1 LRGATEGW
9 CSYSDTCFPLT
20 NRRASPNG
28 AQFGCKL
35 LCGNDLRGD
44 CSGLARAI
52 LLSNMDIAR
61 PSVAGQRRRRQI
73 IYAAVGIVLVALVT
87 MGLSRLKPAAPTV
100 ERSTVWVDTVKR
112 GSVLRQVR
120 GLGTLV
126 PMEGSIQFL
135 PAVTEG
141 RVDKILELPG
151 AQVKADTILLEMSNP
166 QLTQEA
172 LDAEWKLKAAEADY
186 KNLEVA
192 LASQVLAQK
201 SLSAQ
206 AQSEYSQAKMQAD
219 IDSELAKLGVI
230 SQLSMKVS
238 NQKADQLSTQNDIEK
253 QRLVNSSEVL
263 KAQLQAKQAEVEEF
277 RALSELKRSQLDRL
291 RVRAGIEGVLQEQTL
306 KIGQF
311 VTPGTTLAKV
321 VQPQRLKA
329 ELKIAETQA
338 KDIQIGQPASVDTHN
353 GVIPGHVVRIDPSVV
368 NGTVTVDVT
377 LDAKLPQ
384 GARPDLSV
392 DGTIDLEKMDNVL
405 YVGRPAF
412 GQEQSTVGMFR
423 LEPDGNNALR
433 AQVKLGRSSVN
444 TVEILQGL
452 KEGDQVIL
460 SDMSRWDSYDRVRLE

>member
-1 LRGATEGW
+1 
-9 CSYSDTCFPLT
+9 
-20 NRRASPNG
+20 
-28 AQFGCKL
+28 
-35 LCGNDLRGD
+35 
-44 CSGLARAI
+44 
-52 LLSNMDIAR
+52 MDIAR
-61 PSVAGQRRRRQI
+61 PSVAGQRRRRRI
-73 IYAAVGIVLVALVT
+73 LYAVVGIVLVGLVT
-87 MGLSRLKPAAPTV
+87 MGVYRLKPAAPTV

-141 RVDKILELPG
+141 RVDKILALPG
-151 AQVKADTILLEMSNP
+151 AQVKSDTILLEMSNP

-230 SQLSMKVS
+230 SQLSMNVS
-238 NQKADQLSTQNDIEK
+238 HQKAEQLSTQNDIEK

-277 RALSELKRSQLDRL
+277 RALAELKKSQLDHL

-306 KIGQF
+306 KIGQY

-412 GQEQSTVGMFR
+412 GQEQSTIGMFK
-423 LEPDGNNALR
+423 LEPDGNNAVR

>member
-1 LRGATEGW
+1 
-9 CSYSDTCFPLT
+9 
-20 NRRASPNG
+20 
-28 AQFGCKL
+28 
-35 LCGNDLRGD
+35 
-44 CSGLARAI
+44 
-52 LLSNMDIAR
+52 MDIAR
-61 PSVAGQRRRRQI
+61 PNAARQKRRRQI
-73 IYAAVGIVLVALVT
+73 IYIAVGIVLLALVT

-126 PMEGSIQFL
+126 PMEGSIQWI
-135 PAVTEG
+135 PAISEG

-151 AQVKADTILLEMSNP
+151 TAVKPDTVLLEMSNP
-166 QLTQEA
+166 QLQQEA
-172 LDAEWKLKAAEADY
+172 LDASLKLKADEADY
-186 KNLEVA
+186 KNLQTQ

-206 AQSEYSQAKMQAD
+206 AQSEYSQAKMQSD
-219 IDSELAKLGVI
+219 IDTELAKLGVI
-230 SQLSMKVS
+230 SQLSEKVS
-238 NQKADQLSTQNDIEK
+238 NQKTEELATRNDIEK
-253 QRLVNSSEVL
+253 QRLENSTEVL
-263 KAQLQAKQAEVEEF
+263 KAQLQAKQAEVEQI
-277 RALSELKRSQLDRL
+277 RALAELKKEQFDKL
-291 RVRAGIEGVLQEQTL
+291 RVRAGIAGVLQELPL
-306 KIGQF
+306 KVGQY

-338 KDIQIGQPASVDTHN
+338 KDIQLGQPASVDTHN
-353 GVIPGHVVRIDPSVV
+353 GVISGHVTRIDPSVQ
-368 NGTVTVDVT
+368 NGTVTVDVA
-377 LDAKLPQ
+377 LDSALPQ

-423 LEPDGNNALR
+423 LEPDGSTAVR
-433 AQVKLGRSSVN
+433 TQVKLGRSSVN

-452 KEGDQVIL
+452 KEGDQVVL
-460 SDMSRWDSYDRVRLE
+460 SDMSRWDNFDRIRLE